1 MSSGTQSI
9 ADLTTETKPTT
20 GDIPPPLVGAST
32 TVAGNKL
39 YAFGGRLVS
48 SRQMTN
54 HLYILNLDTLVWS
67 HHIAEPDSPPP
78 PRPRYFHSANL
89 FGDCLVVFGGMS
101 YSVRRSSQSL
111 CALDDVCLFD
121 LKLMTWKYPDVQ
133 PSIYAPQARY
143 AHLAVSSNDQLVVMG
158 GQDMSNQ
165 YINEINVFNLTTL
178 SWTHGGSLNRQYGAY
193 RAVAFCP
200 SALDIHSMPMQP
212 FWQDPNQQ
220 HNELPLCVYSN
231 YNFTDVTRD
240 LQSFAPLSST
250 DFKDHSAEMSGTSLP
265 PGLRFPSGDLLGH
278 HMILTG
284 TYLTPTHRSFHI
296 WALNLSNLVWTRI
309 DTGSILSQGSWNR
322 GVLYDGKQQFLVFG
336 DKTRDLL
343 EDYNHRQVNF
353 THVAVVELEAFGIYQ
368 NPKETCA
375 PVAQELGLSMLNEPS
390 MADIEILTDD
400 GRTLPANSNV
410 IALRWPHFATL
421 LQEKSENPG
430 FRRLSFPESYPVT
443 LAFLQFIYTDHL
455 MTAQQHHPQ
464 ILSRLLVLSD
474 VYNLP
479 RLGVLATHALHQI
492 LTIQT
497 ASMVYETSALTGR
510 TALQIRALRVMI
522 NAKKMLH
529 QQQQIQQQQQQQ
541 FGMGGSE
548 YHLNG
553 SQNGS
558 TQHSMM
564 DSPSVFPTQF
574 STTPQ
579 HISNGT
585 NMSPRQSHEDNHEDF
600 YQQQARV
607 SPSSSTLRRL
617 TASKSSNTASPEP
630 SSLYNNMSTTVPS
643 PKLSKSSNLYQQSQR
658 SPPPFTER
666 QRKGSL
672 VPLPSQQQQYMQ
684 QHSKLGAAG
693 GATTPSFERPNMG
706 VRF

>member
-39 YAFGGRLVS
+39 YVFGGRLVS

-54 HLYILNLDTLVWS
+54 HLYILDLDTLVWT
-67 HHIAEPDSPPP
+67 HHIAQPDSPPP
-78 PRPRYFHSANL
+78 PRPRYFHSSNL
-89 FGDCLVVFGGMS
+89 FGRTLVVFGGMS

-121 LKLMTWKYPDVQ
+121 LDLMIWKYPDIQ

-143 AHLAVSSNDQLVVMG
+143 AHLAVCSSDKLVVMG

-165 YINEINVFNLTTL
+165 YINETNVCDLTKME
-178 SWTHGGSLNRQYGAY
+178 WIHGGSLSRQYGAY

-200 SALDIHSMPMQP
+200 SSIDTNAMASQP
-212 FWQDPNQQ
+212 FWET
-220 HNELPLCVYSN
+220 HHTKNEFPLCVYSN

-240 LQSFAPLSST
+240 LQSFSPFTST
-250 DFKDHSAEMSGTSLP
+250 PEFKDHSMDMSGTSLP

-296 WALNLSNLVWTRI
+296 WALNLANLVWVRI
-309 DTGSILSQGSWNR
+309 DTGSILAQGSWNR
-322 GVLYDGKQQFLVFG
+322 GVLYDEKQQFFVFG

-353 THVAVVELEAFGIYQ
+353 AHVAVVELEAFGIYSY
-368 NPKETCA
+368 PKETCA

-390 MADIEILTDD
+390 MSDIEILTDD
-400 GRTLPANSNV
+400 GRTIPANSSV
-410 IALRWPHFATL
+410 IALRWKHFASIL
-421 LQEKSENPG
+421 SEKTENPNYK
-430 FRRLSFPESYPVT
+430 RLSFPESYPVT
-443 LAFLQFIYTDHL
+443 LAFLQYIYTDHL

-479 RLGVLATHALHQI
+479 RLGVLAAHALHQI
-492 LTIQT
+492 LTIST

-510 TALQIRALRVMI
+510 TCLQIRALRVMI

-529 QQQQIQQQQQQQ
+529 QQQQQQQQQQLQ
-541 FGMGGSE
+541 QHHQQMGFPGE
-548 YHLNG
+548 YHN
-553 SQNGS
+553 SV
-558 TQHSMM
+558 T
-564 DSPSVFPTQF
+564 DSPSVFPTHY
-574 STTPQ
+574 TT
-579 HISNGT
+579 
-585 NMSPRQSHEDNHEDF
+585 SPSSGRQSHDEDEGIFHS
-600 YQQQARV
+600 RP
-607 SPSSSTLRRL
+607 SPSTSALRRL
-617 TASKSSNTASPEP
+617 TASKSSTTASPEP
-630 SSLYNNMSTTVPS
+630 MMHPIVPS
-643 PKLSKSSNLYQQSQR
+643 PKISKSSNIYQK
-658 SPPPFTER
+658 SPPLFVER

-672 VPLPSQQQQYMQ
+672 VPLPSMMSTGNPQQQQNV
-684 QHSKLGAAG
+684 KLGSM
-693 GATTPSFERPNMG
+693 TPSFERPNMG
-706 VRF
+706 IRF

>member
-9 ADLTTETKPTT
+9 ADLTTETKPTS

-39 YAFGGRLVS
+39 YVFGGRLVS

-54 HLYILNLDTLVWS
+54 NLYILNLDSLVWT

-78 PRPRYFHSANL
+78 PRPRYFHSSNL
-89 FGDCLVVFGGMS
+89 FGPYLVVFGGMS

-111 CALDDVCLFD
+111 CALDDICLFD
-121 LKLMTWKYPDVQ
+121 LERMIWKYPEVQ

-143 AHLAVSSNDQLVVMG
+143 AHLAVCSGSKLVVMG

-165 YINEINVFNLTTL
+165 YINETNVFDLNTLAWIHGGTL
-178 SWTHGGSLNRQYGAY
+178 SRQYGAY

-200 SALDIHSMPMQP
+200 SNVDTGMMSSQP
-212 FWQDPNQQ
+212 FWETHHTKDD
-220 HNELPLCVYSN
+220 LPLCVYSN

-240 LQSFAPLSST
+240 LQSFSPLAST
-250 DFKDHSAEMSGTSLP
+250 TEFRDHSNAMSGTSLP

-296 WALNLSNLVWTRI
+296 WALNLANLVWVRI

-322 GVLYDGKQQFLVFG
+322 GVLYDGKQQFFVFG

-353 THVAVVELEAFGIYQ
+353 THVAVVELEAFGIYSY
-368 NPKETCA
+368 PKETCA

-390 MADIEILTDD
+390 MSDIEILTED
-400 GRTLPANSNV
+400 GRSIPANSNV
-410 IALRWPHFATL
+410 IALRWSHFASL
-421 LQEKSENPG
+421 LREKSENPG
-430 FRRLSFPESYPVT
+430 FKRLSFPESYPVT

-474 VYNLP
+474 VYHLP

-492 LTIQT
+492 LTIST

-510 TALQIRALRVMI
+510 TALQVRALRVMI

-529 QQQQIQQQQQQQ
+529 QQQLQQQQQQQ
-541 FGMGGSE
+541 QQHLHD
-548 YHLNG
+548 YHPN
-553 SQNGS
+553 
-558 TQHSMM
+558 MV
-564 DSPSVFPTQF
+564 DSPSVFPT
-574 STTPQ
+574 
-579 HISNGT
+579 HYT
-585 NMSPRQSHEDNHEDF
+585 NRSSQEEDF
-600 YQQQARV
+600 PHPSRA
-607 SPSSSTLRRL
+607 SPSNSNLRRL
-617 TASKSSNTASPEP
+617 TASKSSTTASPEP
-630 SSLYNNMSTTVPS
+630 MHMMHHQMNNIPS
-643 PKLSKSSNLYQQSQR
+643 PKLSKSSNLIYQSQ
-658 SPPPFTER
+658 PPLFVAER

-672 VPLPSQQQQYMQ
+672 VPLPSMSNGSNPQQQHNIKM
-684 QHSKLGAAG
+684 SGAMSP
-693 GATTPSFERPNMG
+693 TFERPNMG

>member
-1 MSSGTQSI
+1 MSSSGTQSI

-39 YAFGGRLVS
+39 YVFGGRLVS

-54 HLYILNLDTLVWS
+54 HLYILNLDTWVWS
-67 HHIAEPDSPPP
+67 HHVAQPDSPAP
-78 PRPRYFHSANL
+78 PRPRYFHSTNL
-89 FGDCLVVFGGMS
+89 FGNCLVVFGGMS

-121 LKLMTWKYPDVQ
+121 LNLMTWKYPDIQ
-133 PSIYAPQARY
+133 PSLYVPQARY
-143 AHLAVSSNDQLVVMG
+143 AHLAVCSTDKLVVMG
-158 GQDMSNQ
+158 GQNMSNQ

-178 SWTHGGSLNRQYGAY
+178 SWTHGGSLSRQYGAY
-193 RAVAFCP
+193 RSVAFCP
-200 SALDIHSMPMQP
+200 SPLLDSTQHQP
-212 FWQDPNQQ
+212 FWQDPNRE

-240 LQSFAPLSST
+240 LQSFAPLTST
-250 DFKDHSAEMSGTSLP
+250 TEFKDHSADMSGTSLP

-296 WALNLSNLVWTRI
+296 WALNLSNLVWVRI

-322 GVLYDGKQQFLVFG
+322 GVLHEGNQQFLVFG

-353 THVAVVELEAFGIYQ
+353 THVAVVELEAFGIYSY
-368 NPKETCA
+368 PKETCA

-400 GRTLPANSNV
+400 GRSIPANSNV

-430 FRRLSFPESYPVT
+430 FRRLSFPESYPVA

-455 MTAQQHHPQ
+455 LTAQQHHPQ
-464 ILSRLLVLSD
+464 ILTRLLVLSD
-474 VYNLP
+474 IYNLP
-479 RLGVLATHALHQI
+479 RLGLLTTHALHQV

-510 TALQIRALRVMI
+510 TQLQIRALRVMI
-522 NAKKMLH
+522 NAKKML

-541 FGMGGSE
+541 PFGTSEYQIVGSGGGGSP
-548 YHLNG
+548 
-553 SQNGS
+553 
-558 TQHSMM
+558 SMV
-564 DSPSVFPTQF
+564 DSPFIFPTHYTTTASSS
-574 STTPQ
+574 STL
-579 HISNGT
+579 
-585 NMSPRQSHEDNHEDF
+585 SPRQSHEEANEEF
-600 YQQQARV
+600 FQARV
-607 SPSSSTLRRL
+607 SPSSSALRRL
-617 TASKSSNTASPEP
+617 TTSKSSTTASPEP
-630 SSLYNNMSTTVPS
+630 SSSLYTNSTATVPS
-643 PKLSKSSNLYQQSQR
+643 PKLSKSSNLYQQTQR
-658 SPPPFTER
+658 SPPPFVER

-672 VPLPSQQQQYMQ
+672 VPLPSSQ
-684 QHSKLGAAG
+684 QHMQHKLGG
-693 GATTPSFERPNMG
+693 NMTSSFERPNMG